1 MHGPDWSP
9 RTDMLFSRHQPPGA
23 YARRASSGKP
33 LRIQALEGGIAAPSP
48 YGNESSFQERGV
60 SRVLQVQRGGTS
72 RCMGCSVVGAT
83 VRGWPHQARQLATGP
98 GSRPLGHP
106 PDGHGQAVKPLRR
119 FQLLIVPSGVTAT
132 ISYQD
137 GDLGKG
143 RVVLCVVP
151 AGENCK
157 IKHPSAKDAKHAKA
171 HETKNEGRLG
181 HPTNLTGNLP

>member
-1 MHGPDWSP
+1 MPTP
-9 RTDMLFSRHQPPGA
+9 FSISAFPVRG
-23 YARRASSGKP
+23 YS
-33 LRIQALEGGIAAPSP
+33 IA
-48 YGNESSFQERGV
+48 EE
-60 SRVLQVQRGGTS
+60 
-72 RCMGCSVVGAT
+72 VVGVKYLDAI
-83 VRGWPHQARQLATGP
+83 PF
-98 GSRPLGHP
+98 GSR
-106 PDGHGQAVKPLRR
+106 GQAFKRLGRL
-119 FQLLIVPSGVTAT
+119 QLLIVPSGVTAT

-151 AGENCK
+151 EGENCK